1 MSSIVS
7 RKEFLHH
14 RRNGSKK
21 NLNQSEIM
29 FRKLLDVN
37 PKHAAG
43 IQQLARVLV
52 DIFKEGGQTVSN
64 KTSVKSE
71 FAPASPF
78 DESMDMYE
86 RAINVVKE
94 PGIVAIEYVKVVT
107 SYGSNRQKLRA
118 ISVMDDVLK
127 TKKLVKESEIK
138 QILENA
144 KVNLKN

>member
-1 MSSIVS
+1 
-7 RKEFLHH
+7 
-14 RRNGSKK
+14 
-21 NLNQSEIM
+21 M